1 MEIFVGSNARKFT
14 GSGTSMRKA
23 KQAAASLALNEVG
36 FKQFKTKQSRVEV
49 GEDSSKAK
57 VVEQIMARSQ
67 EEIVAR
73 SQGETMARAQ
83 GEIKVRS
90 QRGGQTNKQRSR
102 GQGWMEKGRA
112 QESSIPRSKAG
123 GLGFKSAMGYPSEG
137 QVAMVDEVEGR
148 SNQVFEQ
155 QPSTRGRK
163 YDQAKSLRRPFTR
176 HNTALEATSTH
187 GEMSKGLSNGQR
199 SAMNAPNQNLS
210 TFEVG
215 AGDTD
220 DSGSFEDSD
229 GSGDKGLGG
238 SNLAS
243 FVRQQETELCNTFG
257 IGNTQ
262 SSSRIFL
269 EKKEYANRKLDTA
282 ERLCDDTSR
291 IANVRPIMKTEK

>member
-67 EEIVAR
+67 EKIVAR
-73 SQGETMARAQ
+73 SQGEIMASAKR
-83 GEIKVRS
+83 EIKVRS
-90 QRGGQTNKQRSR
+90 QGGEQTSEQRSR

-123 GLGFKSAMGYPSEG
+123 GLGFSSAMGYPSEG
-137 QVAMVDEVEGR
+137 QVAMVDELEQR
-148 SNQVFEQ
+148 SNEMFEQ

-163 YDQAKSLRRPFTR
+163 YEQVKSVRRPFTG
-176 HNTALEATSTH
+176 NNNALGSSSGN
-187 GEMSKGLSNGQR
+187 GERSKGLCNGQR

-215 AGDTD
+215 NGDTD

-229 GSGDKGLGG
+229 GSGDQGMGG
-238 SNLAS
+238 SNLVS
-243 FVRQQETELCNTFG
+243 FVRQQEAELCNAYG
-257 IGNTQ
+257 IGKIQ
-262 SSSRIFL
+262 SSSRKPL
-269 EKKEYANRKLDTA
+269 EKKDRANRKPDAA

-291 IANVRPIMKTEK
+291 IANVRPIMKTGK

>member
-123 GLGFKSAMGYPSEG
+123 GLGFSSAMGYPSEG

-148 SNQVFEQ
+148 SNKVFEQ

-163 YDQAKSLRRPFTR
+163 YDQAKSLRRPFTG
-176 HNTALEATSTH
+176 NNNALGSSSGN
-187 GEMSKGLSNGQR
+187 GEMSKGLFNEQVS
-199 SAMNAPNQNLS
+199 SMNAPNQNMLS
-210 TFEVG
+210 QSIETPCLVHLVSEGGTALESSNSGTVFPNQPRRLILEG
-215 AGDTD
+215 TRQNSTLSSDQSTQAHRNQTHWKRNK
-220 DSGSFEDSD
+220 DSTW
-229 GSGDKGLGG
+229 L
-238 SNLAS
+238 
-243 FVRQQETELCNTFG
+243 
-257 IGNTQ
+257 
-262 SSSRIFL
+262 
-269 EKKEYANRKLDTA
+269 
-282 ERLCDDTSR
+282 
-291 IANVRPIMKTEK
+291 RP